1 MVRRRR
7 REKKRREAR
16 RREIQR
22 KRMKTRKEIHFFSTY
37 SVLSD
42 KTYGFNPPSLDPLQ
56 TSG

>member
-1 MVRRRR
+1 MVRRR
-7 REKKRREAR
+7 REKKRRGAR